1 MNKTRR
7 IVTLD
12 AGRCKRCGLCI
23 ERFGDYCIFE
33 LNGLPAIDYRICN
46 ICQKCVAI
54 CPSQAILVNNT
65 VPGKIESAIG
75 VKSEDLLVLLATRRS
90 IKIFKEKELS
100 ENTLR
105 RIIDVAKYA
114 PNQNKNI
121 DIVVIT
127 RRELVDKIDTSALN
141 FYSRLYRIMFSLKP
155 VTYFL
160 TLLSPSLFTI
170 KKKMEY
176 DLFTRKRIVK
186 PGTQALILLVGNRR
200 VPVTES
206 SAQYLLSTM
215 IIFAHSLGIGSCL
228 MDSVKIALN
237 WNSRD
242 RKKLRIPRKSRVLGV
257 LALGYSNE
265 KIVNIPRGY
274 MPRVQWN
281 YGAEETGNGGS
292 GNLDW
297 SGGGK

>member
-1 MNKTRR
+1 MNITRL
-7 IVTLD
+7 IVALD
-12 AGRCKRCGLCI
+12 AGRCTRCGLCV
-23 ERFGDYCIFE
+23 ERFGDYCISQ
-33 LNGLPAIDYRICN
+33 LNGLPVIDYHICN

-65 VPGKIESAIG
+65 APEKIDSAITL
-75 VKSEDLLVLLATRRS
+75 KSGDLLALLARRRS
-90 IKIFKEKELS
+90 TKIFKEKGLS
-100 ENTLR
+100 ENTLKS
-105 RIIDVAKYA
+105 IIDVSKYA

-121 DIVVIT
+121 DIIVIT
-127 RRELVDKIDTSALN
+127 DREIVDHIDTSALN
-141 FYSRLYRIMFSLKP
+141 LYRRVYQVLFSLKP
-155 VTYFL
+155 VIFFL
-160 TLLSPSLFTI
+160 TRLSPSLFTI

-176 DLFTRKRIVK
+176 DLFTSKRIVK

-206 SAQYLLSTM
+206 SAHYLLSTM
-215 IIFAHSLGIGSCL
+215 IIFAESLGVGSCL

-237 WNSRD
+237 WNVRT
-242 RKKLRIPRKSRVLGV
+242 RKKLRIPRKWSVLGV

-281 YGAEETGNGGS
+281 CGTGATGNGTMR
-292 GNLDW
+292 
-297 SGGGK
+297 

>member
-1 MNKTRR
+1 MNIRRR
-7 IVTLD
+7 IVALD
-12 AGRCKRCGLCI
+12 VSRCTRCGLCI
-23 ERFGDYCIFE
+23 ERFGDYCISE

-65 VPGKIESAIG
+65 APEKIDGAIAL
-75 VKSEDLLVLLATRRS
+75 KSEDLLALLARRRS
-90 IKIFKEKELS
+90 IKIFKEEKLS
-100 ENTLR
+100 DNTLR
-105 RIIDVAKYA
+105 RIIDVSKYA

-121 DIVVIT
+121 DIIAINN
-127 RRELVDKIDTSALN
+127 REIVDHIDTSALN
-141 FYSRLYRIMFSLKP
+141 FYRRLYQILFSLKP
-155 VTYFL
+155 VTYLL

-170 KKKMEY
+170 KKKMEH
-176 DLFTRKRIVK
+176 DLVTRKRIVK
-186 PGTQALILLVGNRR
+186 PGTQALILLVGNRM

-206 SAQYLLSTM
+206 SAQYLLSTL
-215 IIFAHSLGIGSCL
+215 IIFAESLGVGSCL

-237 WNSRD
+237 WNAKT
-242 RKKLRIPRKSRVLGV
+242 RKKLRIPKKCSVLGV

-281 YGAEETGNGGS
+281 YGVEETANGTMRC
-292 GNLDW
+292 
-297 SGGGK
+297 